1 MKAVQESDPLK
12 VWLCGLA
19 ARLVALGALEY
30 LAVISSLAAWVALA
44 AVLVM
49 QYLVLTTPALQ
60 GEKAD
65 GTWARGR
72 RRRR

>member
-1 MKAVQESDPLK
+1 MAVRVSAADK
-12 VWLCGLA
+12 VWLASLA

-30 LAVISSLAAWVALA
+30 LALIGSYAAWAALA
-44 AVLVM
+44 AVLGM
-49 QYLVLTTPALQ
+49 EYLVLTKPVLQ
-60 GEKAD
+60 GERAD